1 MTRQEVQ
8 KVGLPDTPGVYLFK
22 KGREIL
28 YVGKATSLRDRVKSY
43 FSKDLNET
51 RGPRIVSMVALAT
64 GIEHRQTDSV
74 LEALILEAE
83 LIKRHQPKYNVDAK
97 DDKSWNYVVI
107 TKEDFPR
114 VLVLRAKDLPF
125 FELPLQF
132 EAGPFPHSAEL
143 KEAMKIIRK
152 IFPYRDTCEPALRRA
167 QGKPCFN
174 AQIGLCPGVCSGAI
188 TKRDYARTITHLKL
202 FFRGRKGELMRTLE
216 KEMRAFAKSQK
227 FEEAA
232 RLRNQLFAL
241 THIRDVAMIKAEQK
255 SPSIRRGELGAI
267 REARIEAYDISHIS
281 GSSLV
286 GVMVVMQGGR
296 LAKSEYRKFKLRRT
310 KNDDVGAL
318 TEVLTRRL
326 RHREWALPQL
336 IVVDGGVAQKNAAE
350 RVLAQAAL
358 SIPVVAVTKDA
369 RHKAASIMGESA
381 IVKDHH
387 EDILAINAEVHRFA
401 IAYHRY
407 LRGKI
412 R

>member
-8 KVGLPDTPGVYLFK
+8 KIGLPDVPGVYLFR

-43 FSKDLNET
+43 FNTDVVGA
-51 RGPRIVSMVALAT
+51 RGPRIVNMVALAT
-64 GIEHRQTDSV
+64 TVEHKQTDSV

-83 LIKRHQPKYNVDAK
+83 LIKRYQPKYNVDAK
-97 DDKSWNYVVI
+97 DDKSWNYVII

-114 VLVLRAKDLPF
+114 VLMVRGKDLPF
-125 FELPLQF
+125 LDTPIQF
-132 EAGPFPHSAEL
+132 EAGPFPHSNEL
-143 KEAMKIIRK
+143 KEALKIIRK
-152 IFPYRDTCEPALRRA
+152 IFPYRDTCELHS
-167 QGKPCFN
+167 GTPCFN
-174 AQIGLCPGVCSGAI
+174 VQIGLCPGVCSGRVG
-188 TKRDYARTITHLKL
+188 KREYARTITHLKL
-202 FFRGRKGELMRTLE
+202 FFRGKKGELMRTLE
-216 KEMRAFAKSQK
+216 KEMKAFAKAQK
-227 FEEAA
+227 FEEAVQ
-232 RLRNQLFAL
+232 LRNQIFAL
-241 THIRDVAMIKAEQK
+241 THIRDVAMIKA

-281 GSSLV
+281 GTSGV

-296 LAKSEYRKFKLRRT
+296 LAKGEYRKFKLRIK

-326 RHREWALPQL
+326 RHSEWTLPEL
-336 IVVDGGVAQKNAAE
+336 IVVDGGITQKNAAE

-358 SIPVVAVTKDA
+358 TISVVAVTKDA
-369 RHKAASIMGESA
+369 HHKAHSIMGESA

-401 IAYHRY
+401 IAYHRH